1 MLADSV
7 FLADIYPARERPVPG
22 VSAQLIADQMALDGH
37 PVTAGPLS
45 LEQLLPRLKAEL
57 RPGDLF
63 ITMGAGDVLKL
74 GEQLAA
80 DGKKKSKTT
89 ATQSKVAV
97 KKTGKAKKT
106 K

>member
-1 MLADSV
+1 
-7 FLADIYPARERPVPG
+7 
-22 VSAQLIADQMALDGH
+22 
-37 PVTAGPLS
+37 